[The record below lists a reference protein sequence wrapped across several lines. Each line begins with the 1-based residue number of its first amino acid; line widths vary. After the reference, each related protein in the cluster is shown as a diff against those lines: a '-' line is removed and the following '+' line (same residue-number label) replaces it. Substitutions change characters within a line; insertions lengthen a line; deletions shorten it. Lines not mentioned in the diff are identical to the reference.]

1 MALFQPNIWHQELEF
16 PYKALSMFCSNHFTC
31 KQLYCVLPDELVFPS
46 MFEQMQYA
54 LLKQRRFFRI
64 FDALKPN
71 VTIDV
76 ELLTEIPVLFL
87 FNIQAWQNSLSL
99 QAILEKRSS
108 RGMQTFLT
116 SNQPIDLLLIIH
128 SNRTIERLL
137 KDSMVIF
144 FPSGASLTF
153 NLFVYG
159 TLKKG
164 FSNHHYL
171 KNATFLGA
179 AKTAVPY
186 PMILKHKAFPYLIDK
201 PNKGLYIQGELY
213 KVDYQT
219 LLILDELEGYPSHY
233 TRHEID
239 IIQEDNQTQR
249 AVAYFL
255 NEKINYKKYSCLAV
269 FENEFLT
276 HLSDADL

>member
-1 MALFQPNIWHQELEF
+1 MTTFQPYIWHQELEF
-16 PYKALSMFCSNHFTC
+16 PHKALSMFCSNHFTC

-46 MFEQMQYA
+46 MFEQMQHT
-54 LLKQRRFFRI
+54 LLKQERFFKM
-64 FDALKPN
+64 FDVLKPN
-71 VTIDV
+71 EPIDV
-76 ELLTEIPVLFL
+76 ELFTEIPVLFL

-99 QAILEKRSS
+99 QTILEKRSS

-116 SNQPIDLLLIIH
+116 SNQSIDLLLIIH

-171 KNATFLGA
+171 KTATLLGI
-179 AKTAVPY
+179 AKTALPY
-186 PMILKHKAFPYLIDK
+186 PMILKHKAFPYLINK
-201 PNKGLYIQGELY
+201 PKKGLQVKGELY
-213 KVDYQT
+213 QIDYPT
-219 LLILDELEGYPSHY
+219 LLKIDELEGYPEHY
-233 TRHEID
+233 TRCEID
-239 IIQEDNQTQR
+239 VLKENDQKER
-249 AVAYFL
+249 ALVYFL
-255 NEKINYKKYSCLAV
+255 NEKINYKKYDCVEV
-269 FENEFLT
+269 FENQWLIE
-276 HLSDADL
+276 S